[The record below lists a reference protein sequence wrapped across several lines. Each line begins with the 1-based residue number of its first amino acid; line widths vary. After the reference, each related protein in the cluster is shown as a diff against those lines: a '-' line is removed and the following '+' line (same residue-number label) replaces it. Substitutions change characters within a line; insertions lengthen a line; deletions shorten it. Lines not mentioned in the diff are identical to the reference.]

1 MKIRSVLTV
10 SVLLLVG
17 VGCSPISVSHD
28 YDPQA
33 NFSDLKTFAWV
44 AFPQNVEINQLTV
57 RRIKNAVSNELLAK
71 GLQES
76 SSNPD
81 ILIAMH
87 GTTQEKL
94 DITDWGYSAGAYYGG
109 GYWGGRNIDVDQYTE
124 GTLIL
129 DFIDSKSKSLV
140 WRGVAKGAVDPSLTP
155 EQRTERINQGAAKLM
170 AQFPPASS
178 GMATK

>member
-1 MKIRSVLTV
+1 MKIRNVLTV

-28 YDPQA
+28 YDPQT
-33 NFSDLKTFAWV
+33 NFSSLKTFAWV

-57 RRIKNAVSNELLAK
+57 RRIKSAVTNELLAK

-94 DITDWGYSAGAYYGG
+94 EITDWGYSAGAYYGG
-109 GYWGGRNIDVDQYTE
+109 YWGGRNIDVNQYTE

-155 EQRTERINQGAAKLM
+155 EQRTKRINEGAAKLV
-170 AQFPPASS
+170 AQFPPA

>member
-33 NFSDLKTFAWV
+33 NFSALKTFAWV

-57 RRIKNAVSNELLAK
+57 RRIKSAVSNELVAK

-81 ILIAMH
+81 ILIASLL
-87 GTTQEKL
+87 EKPVIVPRTASRQRLIEKYNSIGETYHFEDARELKDKIVKILLNEQVYVNHL
-94 DITDWGYSAGAYYGG
+94 D
-109 GYWGGRNIDVDQYTE
+109 
-124 GTLIL
+124 
-129 DFIDSKSKSLV
+129 DS
-140 WRGVAKGAVDPSLTP
+140 
-155 EQRTERINQGAAKLM
+155 I
-170 AQFPPASS
+170 
-178 GMATK
+178 

>member
-1 MKIRSVLTV
+1 MKAISVLTV

-33 NFSDLKTFAWV
+33 NFSNLKTFAWV

-57 RRIKNAVSNELLAK
+57 RRIKNAVTNELLAK

-76 SSNPD
+76 SSNAD

-87 GTTQEKL
+87 GTTKEKL
-94 DITDWGYSAGAYYGG
+94 DITDWGYSTGSYYGG
-109 GYWGGRNIDVDQYTE
+109 GYWGGRNIDVNQYTE

-129 DFIDSKSKSLV
+129 DFIDSKSKRLV

-155 EQRTERINQGAAKLM
+155 EQRTKRINEGAAKLM
-170 AQFPPASS
+170 AQFPPA